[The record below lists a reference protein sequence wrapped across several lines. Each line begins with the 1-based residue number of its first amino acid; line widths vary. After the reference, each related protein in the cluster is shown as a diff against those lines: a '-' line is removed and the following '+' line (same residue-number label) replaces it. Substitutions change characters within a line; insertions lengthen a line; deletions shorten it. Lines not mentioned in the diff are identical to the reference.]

1 MTTTP
6 AHPKAYHIVHVDNLQ
21 SIISDNALLCD
32 AAMAEHNKTVTTIGM
47 SHIKAMRQ
55 EKAIACH
62 PGLFVGGCVPFYF
75 CPRSVMLYVI
85 YMGNPE
91 LAYREGQGPI
101 IHLEADLRQV
111 VAWADAHGR
120 RWAFTTSNAAAAYAE
135 DYSDL
140 EQLDQIDWGAVQAP
154 QWSSVKERKQAEFL
168 VEQSFPWQ
176 LVSRIGVR
184 SPDIRDRALAAMQ
197 GAAHRPPV
205 EIKRDWYY

>member
-55 EKAIACH
+55 KKAIACH

-85 YMGNPE
+85 YMRNPE

-111 VAWADAHGR
+111 VAWADAPDGAGPSPPPMRRRPTLRTTRTLSNSTRLIGAQSKLLSGR
-120 RWAFTTSNAAAAYAE
+120 
-135 DYSDL
+135 L
-140 EQLDQIDWGAVQAP
+140 
-154 QWSSVKERKQAEFL
+154 
-168 VEQSFPWQ
+168 
-176 LVSRIGVR
+176 
-184 SPDIRDRALAAMQ
+184 
-197 GAAHRPPV
+197 
-205 EIKRDWYY
+205 